1 MSDHVSPQPARL
13 QGSLDDTQ
21 IRPTVLS
28 GPGASLWEIENGE
41 GPRTVQ
47 DPGALNGTSPFGRHL
62 RGGDRG
68 MKATRP
74 RGTTRAATP
83 FLHRDLAIGSVR
95 AQLDASLR
103 IQGVGMT

>member
-1 MSDHVSPQPARL
+1 MNNGRDARVAQL
-13 QGSLDDTQ
+13 L
-21 IRPTVLS
+21 PTVLS
-28 GPGASLWEIENGE
+28 GPGARLWDIENGE
-41 GPRTVQ
+41 SPRTVQ

-83 FLHRDLAIGSVR
+83 FLHGDHATGSVR
-95 AQLDASLR
+95 AHTDASLR
-103 IQGVGMT
+103 VQGVGMT